1 MKKITST
8 NVARNYVLAQKLKK
22 RYKQI
27 NNLTDYKRIYE
38 EMQKEVSAYSEQKL
52 WSLITHPPRK
62 KRFRELQ
69 WYEGTVS
76 LDKIGLWPG
85 MCHIADKLLIKDAQ
99 WSVNQIYASSG
110 KLLKGQIHHLFRI
123 LPFVQFLNKNVPI
136 IVVKGGTIRKK
147 PYLEEK
153 YDIEDGCHRTVCLG
167 LLGRKVVNACIGIE
181 KEL

>member
-8 NVARNYVLAQKLKK
+8 KVARNYVLAQKLKK

-38 EMQKEVSAYSEQKL
+38 EIQKEVSAYSEQKL
-52 WSLITHPPRK
+52 WGLITDPSRK
-62 KRFRELQ
+62 RRFRQLQ
-69 WYEGTVS
+69 WYEGKVS
-76 LDKIGLWPG
+76 LDKIGLWPH
-85 MCHIADKLLIKDAQ
+85 MSNIADNLLIKDAQ

-123 LPFVQFLNKNVPI
+123 LPFVQFLNLNVPI

-147 PYLEEK
+147 PYLKEK
-153 YDIEDGCHRTVCLG
+153 YDIEDGCHRAVCMG
-167 LLGRKVVNACIGIE
+167 LLGRKIANAYIGIE
-181 KEL
+181 K